1 MKNAG
6 HQLSSSSTPPGYVFA
21 RAPRMI
27 YWEMTRA
34 CDLAC
39 RHCRAEAIRDRDP
52 AELTTAEGVR
62 LLEQILEFGTP
73 LPHVVFT
80 GGDPLKR
87 PDLPELVA
95 AGVRLGISVS
105 LAPSATDHL
114 TREAVDALKVAGI
127 QSLSLSI
134 DGSTAARHD
143 GFRGVPGCFDRT
155 LQAARWVREARI
167 PLQVNTLVTADTLD
181 DLPALYGL
189 VRSLDLMR
197 WSLFFLIPVGRGR
210 ALRGLSAPEAESV
223 MDWLYTISAGAAF
236 AVAATEAPHF
246 RRVALVRMR
255 ADGLSAEAI
264 RRSAIGR
271 GFGVRDG
278 NGVMF
283 ISARG
288 DIYPAG
294 FLPVPTGNVRTGSP
308 VACYRNH
315 EVFTA
320 LRDPA
325 RLRGKCGRCEYRSIC
340 GGSRARAYALTG
352 DYLASD
358 PLCAYEP
365 R

>member
-1 MKNAG
+1 MRNIGVVTAD
-6 HQLSSSSTPPGYVFA
+6 HGYVFA

-39 RHCRAEAIRDRDP
+39 LHCRAEAIRDRDP
-52 AELTTAEGVR
+52 EELTAAEGAR
-62 LLEQILEFGTP
+62 LLQQILEFGSP

-87 PDLPELVA
+87 PDLLDLVA
-95 AGVRLGISVS
+95 EGTRLGIGVS
-105 LAPSATDHL
+105 LAPSATGHL
-114 TREAVDALKVAGI
+114 TREALGTLKAAGV
-127 QSLSLSI
+127 QSLSLSL

-143 GFRGVPGCFDRT
+143 GFRGVPGCYQQT
-155 LQAARWVREARI
+155 LLAARWVRETGI
-167 PLQVNTLVTADTLD
+167 PLQINTLVTADTLD

-189 VRSLDLMR
+189 VSSLNIMR

-210 ALRGLSAPEAESV
+210 ALRELSAQDAESV
-223 MDWLYTISAGAAF
+223 MDWLYTMSAGATF

-246 RRVALVRMR
+246 RRIALIRMK
-255 ADGLSAEAI
+255 AGGLSAEAI
-264 RRSAIGR
+264 HRSAIGR

-288 DIYPAG
+288 DVSPAG
-294 FLPVPTGNVRTGSP
+294 FLPVPVGNVRSGSP
-308 VACYRNH
+308 VAFYREH
-315 EVFTA
+315 EVFVA
-320 LRDPA
+320 LRDPS

-340 GGSRARAYALTG
+340 GGSRARAFAHTG

-358 PLCAYEP
+358 PLCMYEP
-365 R
+365 

>member
-1 MKNAG
+1 MRSIGVVTAD
-6 HQLSSSSTPPGYVFA
+6 HGYVFA

-52 AELTTAEGVR
+52 EELTTTEGSR
-62 LLEQILEFGTP
+62 LLQQILEFGRP

-87 PDLPELVA
+87 PDLLDLVVE
-95 AGVRLGISVS
+95 GTRLGIGVS

-114 TREAVDALKVAGI
+114 TREALGTLKAAGI
-127 QSLSLSI
+127 LSLSLSV

-143 GFRGVPGCFDRT
+143 GFRGVPGCYEQT
-155 LQAARWVREARI
+155 LLAARWVREAGI
-167 PLQVNTLVTADTLD
+167 PLQINTLVTADTLD

-189 VRSLDLMR
+189 VRSLDIMR

-210 ALRGLSAPEAESV
+210 ALRELSVQDAESV
-223 MDWLYTISAGAAF
+223 MDWLYTVSAGATF

-246 RRVALVRMR
+246 RRIALTRMKVG
-255 ADGLSAEAI
+255 GLSAEAI
-264 RRSAIGR
+264 HRSAIGR

-288 DIYPAG
+288 DVYPAG
-294 FLPVPTGNVRTGSP
+294 FLPVPVGNVRSGSP
-308 VACYRNH
+308 VAFYREH
-315 EVFTA
+315 EVFVA
-320 LRDPA
+320 LRDPS
-325 RLRGKCGRCEYRSIC
+325 RLRGKCGRCEYRSLC
-340 GGSRARAYALTG
+340 GGSRARAYAHSG

-358 PLCAYEP
+358 PLCSYEP
-365 R
+365 

>member
-1 MKNAG
+1 M
-6 HQLSSSSTPPGYVFA
+6 STVTAVTPAQGSLFA

-52 AELTTAEGVR
+52 DELTTAEGAR
-62 LLEQILEFGTP
+62 LLQQILEFGRP

-87 PDLPELVA
+87 PDLLDLVA
-95 AGVRLGISVS
+95 EGTRLGIGVS

-114 TREAVDALKVAGI
+114 TREALGTLRTAGV
-127 QSLSLSI
+127 QSLSLSL

-143 GFRGVPGCFDRT
+143 GFRGVPGCYEQT
-155 LQAARWVREARI
+155 LRAARWVRDTGI
-167 PLQVNTLVTADTLD
+167 PLQVNTLVTADTLH
-181 DLPALYGL
+181 DLPALYHL
-189 VRSLDLMR
+189 VQSLDLMR

-210 ALRGLSAPEAESV
+210 ALRELSAQDAESV
-223 MDWLYTISAGAAF
+223 MDWLYTVSVGAPF

-246 RRVALVRMR
+246 RRVALMRMR
-255 ADGLSAEAI
+255 AGGLAPEAI

-283 ISARG
+283 ISSRG

-294 FLPVPTGNVRTGSP
+294 FLPVPAGNVRSGSP
-308 VACYRNH
+308 VTVYRDH
-315 EVFTA
+315 EVFVA

-340 GGSRARAYALTG
+340 GGSRARAYAHTG

-358 PLCAYEP
+358 PLCSYEP
-365 R
+365 

>member
-1 MKNAG
+1 MHDIATV
-6 HQLSSSSTPPGYVFA
+6 SSDHGYVFS

-52 AELTTAEGVR
+52 EELTTAEGAR
-62 LLEQILEFGTP
+62 LLQQIVEFGSP

-87 PDLPELVA
+87 PDLLDLVA
-95 AGVRLGISVS
+95 EGTRRGIGVS

-114 TREAVDALKVAGI
+114 TREALGTLRTAGI
-127 QSLSLSI
+127 QSLSLSV

-143 GFRGVPGCFDRT
+143 GFRGVPGCFEQT
-155 LQAARWVREARI
+155 LLAARWVREAGI
-167 PLQVNTLVTADTLD
+167 PLQINTLITADTLD

-189 VRSLDLMR
+189 VQSLDIMR

-210 ALRGLSAPEAESV
+210 ALRELSAQDAEVV
-223 MDWLYTISAGAAF
+223 MDRLYTMSADATF

-246 RRVALVRMR
+246 RRVALMRMK
-255 ADGLSAEAI
+255 AGGLTAEAI
-264 RRSAIGR
+264 HRSAIGR

-288 DIYPAG
+288 DVYPAG
-294 FLPVPTGNVRTGSP
+294 FLPVPVGNVRSGSP
-308 VACYRNH
+308 VTFYREH
-315 EVFTA
+315 DVFAA
-320 LRDPA
+320 LRDPS

-340 GGSRARAYALTG
+340 GGSRARAFAHTG

-358 PLCAYEP
+358 PLCSYEP
-365 R
+365 